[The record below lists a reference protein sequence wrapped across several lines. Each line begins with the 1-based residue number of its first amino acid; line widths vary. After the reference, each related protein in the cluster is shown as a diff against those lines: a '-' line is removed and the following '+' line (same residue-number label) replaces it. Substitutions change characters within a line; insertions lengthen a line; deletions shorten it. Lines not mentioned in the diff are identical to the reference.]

1 MVINN
6 PVINYHFFRAVDKAA
21 LVPALARLTRACR
34 PTMAA
39 TEFKQ
44 LLFELQ
50 AAIDEAAEGAALSG
64 ASHLRLCAASKALH
78 DAWEEQ
84 LPKGVRRANIERLAG
99 LVNEAEAVARAAETR
114 LATLRLPK
122 SAKTPLM
129 CFKDRH
135 IPEFARN
142 NPDAP
147 VEAVQQLLTNAFARL
162 SEEQRAPYEAAA
174 AADLQRYTTALHS
187 YQVTHAEA
195 VRERQRATDELE
207 AFRCALQNEW

>member
-34 PTMAA
+34 PAMAA

-50 AAIDEAAEGAALSG
+50 AAIDEAAEGATLSG

-84 LPKGVRRANIERLAG
+84 LSKHVRQANVERLAH
-99 LVNEAEAVARAAETR
+99 LIRETEAVAQAVEAKLAA
-114 LATLRLPK
+114 LRLPK

-135 IPEFARN
+135 IPQFASN
-142 NPDAP
+142 NPDAS

-174 AADLQRYTTALHS
+174 AEDLLRYTTALDK
-187 YQVTHAEA
+187 YQAAHDEA
-195 VRERQRATDELE
+195 VRERRRATDLLHT
-207 AFRCALQNEW
+207 FQRLLQNE